1 MTFESMVSE
10 TVKQAVREAVM
21 EELKKLPSLLPAAV
35 SSSDWMDE
43 EEFRARYGL
52 KSRDGLMAA
61 VKAGTVER
69 KALSARNHICRL
81 RILDEA
87 KEVKK

>member
-10 TVKQAVREAVM
+10 MVKLAVRDVVT
-21 EELKKLPSLLPAAV
+21 EELRKLPSLLPASV

-52 KSRDGLMAA
+52 RSREGLMAA

-81 RILDEA
+81 RILDE
-87 KEVKK
+87 KELKK

>member
-10 TVKQAVREAVM
+10 TVKKAVREAVT
-21 EELKKLPSLLPAAV
+21 EELRKLPSLLPAAV
-35 SSSDWMDE
+35 SDAGWFEE
-43 EEFRARYGL
+43 EEFRRRFGL

-81 RILDEA
+81 RILDGE
-87 KEVKK
+87 EVR

>member
-35 SSSDWMDE
+35 SSSEWMEE
-43 EEFRARYGL
+43 EEFRTRYGL

-81 RILDEA
+81 RILEGG
-87 KEVKK
+87 KTE